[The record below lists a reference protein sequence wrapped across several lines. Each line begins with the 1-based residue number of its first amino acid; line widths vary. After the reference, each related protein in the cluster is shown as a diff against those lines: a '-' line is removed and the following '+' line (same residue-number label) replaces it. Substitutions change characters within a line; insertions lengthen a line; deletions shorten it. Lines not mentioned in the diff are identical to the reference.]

1 MKTIVIIFLLTCPL
15 MALAQ
20 SIERDV
26 VASGGAYETSANM
39 SLSYTVGEPVIETKS
54 ASSLVLTQGF
64 QQSGTDT
71 IVGIVEQGTAMRIKA
86 YPNPTPDVVVLEVNT
101 DEQRDFRL
109 DVYDVQGKKQAIP
122 DKELSVNGSMKK
134 ELDFGDLA
142 AGNYFIR
149 LRSGQG
155 KTIKTIKVQKIY

>member
-1 MKTIVIIFLLTCPL
+1 MMAFPALLF
-15 MALAQ
+15 AQ
-20 SIERDV
+20 QVELEREV
-26 VASGGAYETSANM
+26 VASGGNYSSNANM
-39 SLSYTVGEPVIETKS
+39 SLSYTIGEPVIETKS

-64 QQSGTDT
+64 QQSKTDT

-86 YPNPTPDVVVLEVNT
+86 YPNPTPDVVVLEINT

-109 DVYDVQGKKQAIP
+109 DVYDVQGEKQAIP
-122 DKELSVNGSMKK
+122 NKELSVNGSMKK

-149 LRSGQG
+149 LRSGEGQ
-155 KTIKTIKVQKIY
+155 TVQTIKVQKIY